1 MIDDRS
7 PTTTAI
13 YLLLGGFSI
22 VFLARTV
29 SGVRCAL
36 KRMYVNDAHD
46 LNTCK
51 REVTI
56 MKELSGHKNIVG
68 YLDCSITSVGDNV
81 WEVLILMEYC
91 RAGQVV
97 NQMNQRLQTGFAE
110 TEVLQIFC
118 DTCEAVARLHQC
130 KTPIIHRD
138 LKVENIL
145 LNDNGNYVLCDFG
158 SATHKILN
166 PQVHGVSAVEDEI
179 KKEGKMFDGAITL
192 DVTVPVEDNPSD
204 GIQAED
210 EEWFF
215 KFALRV
221 ATTLEEAE
229 DGHVEWR
236 VERGVEMGGAWEAL
250 GCLLYKLCFFTLPF
264 GESQVAIC
272 DGSFTVPDNSKYSQ
286 KLHCLIRYMLEP
298 DPNKRPDIYQ
308 VSTCAFKLTGKECP
322 LPNIFNV
329 PIPTVLPEPM
339 TASEA
344 AAKKSQTKAR
354 LSEAVGPTE
363 TSIAPRRRPKANSA
377 VNTNVLPIQ
386 NTVNPMK
393 TVISSACG
401 NLGRKVAAQAENGHF
416 FHMAQGTNQ
425 QHHRVL
431 QQIQQGDLKQ
441 HQLQQL
447 QQQQIINSQTQ
458 KYPQALQPSAQQLQQ
473 QQLMMQSMYYQQQ
486 QMPPYS
492 PVQVEQYE
500 QAFAQPPLTVPQH
513 SQFQSSPH
521 EYQTTSV
528 AFVSPTSPISHQP
541 AGHHRIQSDVSHGL
555 AFVITGNNP
564 LQPVGTMTVESSNK
578 SVRPTSLEM
587 DGIPNCPPQNIS
599 NPPDMSGWNPF
610 GEDNFSNLT
619 EEELL
624 DRQFDQLRSYMS
636 GKPEQRRTSIE
647 TEIEPRPILQTPVKE
662 DLFGCI
668 PFVSETGSNGKSE
681 ENATISSTVSECGF
695 KIDKQGQ
702 GVLSLTCQSKEG
714 RRNDSNLVMQQDHN
728 KKGQDSDSDFE
739 SDPPTP
745 QSSEEEEQEEEEFHS
760 EQGEFNDVEAETFGQ
775 RPLLMDSDEDEE
787 VDEEEKH
794 SSDSDYEQKEM
805 YSIAEPGLEYNA
817 DAESIASAESATALI
832 TPPDSPQVK
841 GSKTLQGEVDIFGA
855 VPFVGLHQHA
865 QPSERLENKESF
877 QNTCFKSAT
886 HKEQEE
892 FDVFSNAPFTKKLPQ
907 TVQYSQGTLTQTPP
921 VSPND
926 VDMFGSAPFQP
937 IQTVQYRKES
947 NEDVFGHVPFEE
959 ITASQLHK
967 MKQRSLQ
974 KLSSRQRRT
983 KQESSGGTGK
993 RHHGTPT
1000 TTRKPS
1006 KPTYRTP
1013 ERVRRHKKVG
1023 RRDSQSSNELL
1034 NISDS
1039 KENIGV
1045 ALTDGKEKCQS
1056 LPADESL
1063 LDPFGAKPFHP
1074 QELQRNTQYQGLS
1087 DCRGEHHPV
1096 ASRSR
1101 PGSVHGA
1108 FLAGEGLTTDDFG
1121 AVPFTELVLC
1131 TVTQQHSD
1139 FDPFG
1144 AAPFP
1149 SKQ

>member
-1 MIDDRS
+1 MKKFSRIS
-7 PTTTAI
+7 KPEGAGYVGAGGGGGGGGCGSSTGSAAN
-13 YLLLGGFSI
+13 YLGRVFSVGRYQVTVEELIAEGGFSI

-36 KRMYVNDAHD
+36 KRMYVNDAYD
-46 LNTCK
+46 LNICK

-68 YLDCSITSVGDNV
+68 YLDCSITSIGDNV

-179 KKEGKMFDGAITL
+179 KKY
-192 DVTVPVEDNPSD
+192 
-204 GIQAED
+204 
-210 EEWFF
+210 
-215 KFALRV
+215 
-221 ATTLEEAE
+221 TTLSYRAP
-229 DGHVEWR
+229 
-236 VERGVEMGGAWEAL
+236 EMINLYGGNSITTKSDIWAL

-286 KLHCLIRYMLEP
+286 KLHCLMRYMLEP
-298 DPNKRPDIYQ
+298 DPTKRPDIYQ
-308 VSTCAFKLTGKECP
+308 VSTFAFKLTGKECP

-339 TASEA
+339 TTSEA

-363 TSIAPRRRPKANSA
+363 TSIAPRRRPKATGSA

-386 NTVNPMK
+386 KTVTPMK
-393 TVISSACG
+393 TVISSVCG
-401 NLGRKVAAQAENGHF
+401 NLGRKATARAENGHF

-425 QHHRVL
+425 QQHRVL

-447 QQQQIINSQTQ
+447 QQQQIVNCQTQ

-473 QQLMMQSMYYQQQ
+473 QQLMMQPMYYQQQ
-486 QMPPYS
+486 QMLPYS
-492 PVQVEQYE
+492 AVQVEQHE
-500 QAFAQPPLTVPQH
+500 QAFVQSPVAVPQH
-513 SQFQSSPH
+513 SQFQCSQH
-521 EYQTTSV
+521 EYQTTSM

-541 AGHHRIQSDVSHGL
+541 AGHYRIQSDVSHGL
-555 AFVITGNNP
+555 AFVVTGNNSM
-564 LQPVGTMTVESSNK
+564 QPVGTMTVESSNK

-587 DGIPNCPPQNIS
+587 DGILNCPPQNIS

-624 DRQFDQLRSYMS
+624 DREFDQLRSYMS
-636 GKPEQRRTSIE
+636 GKPERRRTSIE
-647 TEIEPRPILQTPVKE
+647 TEVEPHPVPHTPVKE

-668 PFVSETGSNGKSE
+668 PFVSEAGSNGRSE
-681 ENATISSTVSECGF
+681 ENAPISRTVSERGF
-695 KIDKQGQ
+695 KIDKLGH
-702 GVLSLTCQSKEG
+702 GVLPLNCQSKEE
-714 RRNDSNLVMQQDHN
+714 RKNDSNLIMQQDHN
-728 KKGQDSDSDFE
+728 KKSQDSDSDFE

-745 QSSEEEEQEEEEFHS
+745 RSSEEEEEEFHS
-760 EQGEFNDVEAETFGQ
+760 EQGEFIDVEAETFGQ
-775 RPLLMDSDEDEE
+775 RPLLMDSDEDE

-805 YSIAEPGLEYNA
+805 YTIAEPGLEYNA

-841 GSKTLQGEVDIFGA
+841 GSKPLQGEVDIFGA
-855 VPFVGLHQHA
+855 VPFVGLHQPA
-865 QPSERLENKESF
+865 QPSERLESKENF
-877 QNTCFKSAT
+877 QKMCFKSVS

-892 FDVFSNAPFTKKLPQ
+892 FDVFSNAPFTKKLTP

-921 VSPND
+921 ISPND
-926 VDMFGSAPFQP
+926 VDMFGSTPFQP
-937 IQTVQYRKES
+937 IQAIQYTKES

-1074 QELQRNTQYQGLS
+1074 QELLRNTQYQGLS
-1087 DCRGEHHPV
+1087 DCRGEHLPV
-1096 ASRSR
+1096 ANRSR

-1108 FLAGEGLTTDDFG
+1108 FLTGEGLTTDDFG